1 MTRHLLLMTIGP
13 VQDFIAA
20 ARRTRDLWA
29 GSQVL
34 SEMSRV
40 AAEELQRPGHRAT
53 LIFPAQED
61 LTKHEVIN
69 RIIAILDNATEPQAV
84 GEAIEQA
91 IRTRLQTIAAATF
104 ARIPRLQGDKLTMA
118 QQQVDDLP
126 EIYWVVVPFSDD
138 NYAAAR
144 QQIEHALAARKQTRE
159 FTQPSWSQPIP
170 KSSIDGVREAVIPEE
185 EYNGPKAAQTLFEQY
200 RAGRA
205 ERLSG
210 VDLLQRWYQ
219 LTDDRADFP
228 STSHFAAL
236 PLLAR
241 WTNESRNYRSAVKNI
256 WKRSASC
263 LPSQKQSTNS
273 AFSTSASS

>member
-29 GSQVL
+29 GSQLL
-34 SEMSRV
+34 SEMSR
-40 AAEELQRPGHRAT
+40 AAAAELQRPDHKAT

-61 LTKHEVIN
+61 LTQHEVIN
-69 RIIAILDNATEPQAV
+69 RIIAILDDATEPKAV

-91 IRTRLQTIAAATF
+91 IRTRLQTIAAETL
-104 ARIPRLQGDKLTMA
+104 ARIPLLQSNKLTMA

-126 EIYWVVVPFSDD
+126 EIYWVVVPFSND

-144 QQIEHALAARKQTRE
+144 QQLEHALAARKQTRE
-159 FTQPSWSQPIP
+159 FKQPEWSQAVP
-170 KSSIDGVREAVIPEE
+170 KSSIDGVRESVIPEN
-185 EYNGPKAAQTLFEQY
+185 EYNGPKAAQTLFERY

-210 VDLLQRWYQ
+210 VDLLKRWYR
-219 LTDDRADFP
+219 LTNDFADFP

-241 WTNESRNYRSAVKNI
+241 WTNESRNYNDAVKQY
-256 WKRSASC
+256 
-263 LPSQKQSTNS
+263 L
-273 AFSTSASS
+273 